1 MKLKLIV
8 AMVVV
13 LGYLAVVFA
22 CGGKQQTAGLTQT
35 SNANAN
41 SNANASSNAIASSNT
56 AAPSNLN
63 ATAPVMDGTDPPHAV
78 DTAGKPI
85 PGQSATQPDKP
96 IILAKDID
104 DPKWGETKP
113 DAAFDHV
120 KHSTDANYSA
130 TGKAAPSCVECHHT
144 DQPSAAGQPFLKKF
158 ERKEALTAK
167 QLADSKEPVKSCRAC
182 HFSPSSEETD
192 EYPPKSIT
200 YPAELNRP
208 PSGKLTNDIAYH
220 INCINCHNDAKKR
233 DAKLKAPVTC
243 EDCHTK
249 KG

>member
-1 MKLKLIV
+1 
-8 AMVVV
+8 
-13 LGYLAVVFA
+13 
-22 CGGKQQTAGLTQT
+22 
-35 SNANAN
+35 
-41 SNANASSNAIASSNT
+41 
-56 AAPSNLN
+56 SNLN

-130 TGKAAPSCVECHHT
+130 TGKAAPSGV
-144 DQPSAAGQPFLKKF
+144 D
-158 ERKEALTAK
+158 
-167 QLADSKEPVKSCRAC
+167 
-182 HFSPSSEETD
+182 
-192 EYPPKSIT
+192 
-200 YPAELNRP
+200 
-208 PSGKLTNDIAYH
+208 
-220 INCINCHNDAKKR
+220 CHNDAKKR